1 MLQKPIIEIKRTS
14 EHFIT
19 ALIESGI
26 LIVTGNGLKCAEQK
40 SPAAGK
46 HTGLI
51 KKTLHRDYITERRE
65 IQCIEAIHKTML

>member
-26 LIVTGNGLKCAEQK
+26 LIVTDNGLKCSEQK
-40 SPAAGK
+40 NRP
-46 HTGLI
+46 T
-51 KKTLHRDYITERRE
+51 
-65 IQCIEAIHKTML
+65 